1 MQEAARE
8 IDGTLV
14 SAGTREMSYFV
25 AHRIL
30 DVRCG
35 DE

>member
-14 SAGTREMSYFV
+14 SAGTS
-25 AHRIL
+25 L
-30 DVRCG
+30 DELFRSSQ
-35 DE
+35 DFRRTLRR